1 MILCRKSL
9 KENLL
14 IIYFVRVDA
23 FAPCIQIMQ
32 GTKID
37 DSFLLL
43 IKSFPKGWWWKG
55 FLEIYAQH
63 NEKDFTVDFHT
74 HQSTWHLIMA
84 RRLKLILRVW
94 RMTTTK
100 EIIACKKF
108 FANTLCR
115 QLFFYLKEV
124 LLLSSCQTLIKGL
137 CIVCFMFWT

>member
-1 MILCRKSL
+1 M
-9 KENLL
+9 
-14 IIYFVRVDA
+14 IYFARVDA

-43 IKSFPKGWWWKG
+43 IKSFTKGWWWWKG

-63 NEKDFTVDFHT
+63 NEMDFTVDFHT
-74 HQSTWHLIMA
+74 HLHTQSTWHLIMA

-100 EIIACKKF
+100 EIIACKEF